1 MTDWL
6 LQQQGPLSV
15 ALLLLI
21 ALEHFA
27 TARIGIKLMYRL
39 WLIVPVTL
47 LVNNL
52 PSEVLSVSSDSF
64 TRYVVG
70 MSPAFEVSQNDLLF
84 TLWATGT
91 SIIASLIVFQ
101 YWQLARSVTRP
112 EPGDGNVWISQL
124 ASTPMLFGFVAP
136 KILLPRYFTERLSQA
151 QQQLVIEHEHTHMQ
165 RFDHVW
171 NLVALV
177 IATLFW
183 FNPLVWLATRSYRIN
198 QELACDSL
206 VLRNKSE
213 TEKLL
218 YAKALVTC
226 AEHTSFQLTTYPTFG
241 EKSTMIKRLN
251 LISEPLKASKV
262 VGVAAIAT
270 FTLLIANTAL
280 ANLPGNSVKAD
291 KVNLAVPVKRVA
303 PLYPPQ
309 AAEQNIEGSVVL
321 QFDITET
328 GATDNIT
335 IVEAKPEGVFG
346 QNAIKALKQWQYKPR
361 IQGGKAQR
369 QTGILVQLDFKLD
382 NDTAAN
388 DAGYHDAEKIN
399 VAKSK

>member
-6 LQQQGPLSV
+6 IQQQGPLSV

-47 LVNNL
+47 VVNNL
-52 PSEVLSVSSDSF
+52 PGEVLSVSSDSI

-70 MSPAFEVSQNDLLF
+70 MSPAVKVSQGDLLF
-84 TLWATGT
+84 TLWAVGA
-91 SIIASLIVFQ
+91 SINASLIIFQ
-101 YWQLARSVTRP
+101 YWQLARSATKPV
-112 EPGDGNVWISQL
+112 PGNGNAWFSQL

-136 KILLPRYFTERLSQA
+136 KILLPEYFTERLSHT
-151 QQQLVIEHEHTHMQ
+151 QQQMVIEHEHTHMQ

-171 NLVALV
+171 NLVALI

-183 FNPLVWLATRSYRIN
+183 FNPLVWVATRSYRIN

-206 VLRNKSE
+206 VLQNKSE

-251 LISEPLKASKV
+251 LIIKPLKASKV
-262 VGVAAIAT
+262 VGVAAIAAV
-270 FTLLIANTAL
+270 TLLIANTAL
-280 ANLPGNSVKAD
+280 ANLPDNGVKAD

-335 IVEAKPEGVFG
+335 IVEAKPDGVFG
-346 QNAIKALKQWQYKPR
+346 KNAIKALKQWQYKPR

-369 QTGILVQLDFKLD
+369 QTGILVQLDFKLGGD
-382 NDTAAN
+382 MAAN
-388 DAGYHDAEKIN
+388 DLGYKDVEKIN